1 MLCIALHGVGRALK
15 RIELLQPG
23 AFVGGK
29 HAVRLALLGQHL
41 VFFQQHLV
49 FVIAEGDACRVQCLG
64 GLLVPGDGGRLIV
77 AVGQHFL
84 HAQLLRQLHDARH
97 GRAVAHDQPAAGHAM
112 LPGQLLQALVQ
123 LQHAGVDELNP
134 PVAAR
139 GQGIQDVGIKDKC
152 AIHPGKTAQC
162 VVEGAMVIAA
172 QIAAQPDKRGRRGG
186 WHTKRAVCG
195 GVF

>member
-1 MLCIALHGVGRALK
+1 
-15 RIELLQPG
+15 
-23 AFVGGK
+23 
-29 HAVRLALLGQHL
+29 
-41 VFFQQHLV
+41 
-49 FVIAEGDACRVQCLG
+49 
-64 GLLVPGDGGRLIV
+64 
-77 AVGQHFL
+77 
-84 HAQLLRQLHDARH
+84 
-97 GRAVAHDQPAAGHAM
+97 M

-139 GQGIQDVGIKDKC
+139 GQGIQDVGIKDKG

-186 WHTKRAVCG
+186 GHTKRAVYG